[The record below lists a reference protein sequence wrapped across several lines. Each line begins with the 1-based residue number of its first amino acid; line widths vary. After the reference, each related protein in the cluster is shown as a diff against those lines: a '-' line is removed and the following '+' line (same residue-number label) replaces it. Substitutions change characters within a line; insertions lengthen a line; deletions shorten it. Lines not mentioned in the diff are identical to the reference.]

1 MNDNLGMKGE
11 VTVTVIKAD
20 GNKTSQKMN
29 NAIDTELKNAIAN
42 GLQSAVNYGIND
54 SLFSSDNFV
63 TPDVG
68 GSGIIFKDDTP
79 DYLECKNTAIGNPD
93 GGAYGVKL
101 TGSTRATSGQDLE
114 GAFMGKSWVSDNNFD
129 TNYASTSFTQA
140 VADGQQ
146 IDVTWEV
153 TIA

>member
-1 MNDNLGMKGE
+1 MNDNIGMKGE

-79 DYLECKNTAIGNPD
+79 DYLECKNTAIGNP
-93 GGAYGVKL
+93 ASHYGVKL
-101 TGSTRATSGQDLE
+101 TGSTRATSSQSLE
-114 GAFMGKSWVSDNNFD
+114 GAYIGKSWVADANYD
-129 TNYASTSFTQA
+129 TNYASTSFTQV

-153 TIA
+153 RIS